1 MAEHIEAEHV
11 RVDLRH
17 DDGGPRITV
26 TDDGRGGAD
35 PARGSGLAGIRRRL
49 GAIDGTLALDSPA
62 GGPTR
67 VTVELPCALSSQQT
81 LAN

>member
-11 RVDLRH
+11 PVDLRH
-17 DDGGPRITV
+17 DDGRLRITV

-35 PARGSGLAGIRRRL
+35 PARGGGPAGIERRL
-49 GAIDGTLALDSPA
+49 GAFDGTLALDSPA

-67 VTVELPCALSSQQT
+67 VTVELPCALSSHRT
-81 LAN
+81 PAT

>member
-11 RVDLRH
+11 RVDPRH

-35 PARGSGLAGIRRRL
+35 PARGGGPAGIERRL
-49 GAIDGTLALDSPA
+49 GAFDGTLALDSPA
-62 GGPTR
+62 DGLTR
-67 VTVELPCALSSQQT
+67 ATVELPCALSSQQT
-81 LAN
+81 PAN